1 MRKLKPTKSQR
12 SGQDDEKVG
21 FSCQLLSLIFLGQSV
36 LEEYCPD
43 NVASQGNIS
52 SVLSSQPCLRKQF

>member
-21 FSCQLLSLIFLGQSV
+21 FSCYLLSPIFRGQSV
-36 LEEYCPD
+36 REEFCSD
-43 NVASQGNIS
+43 NAVSQGNIS
-52 SVLSSQPCLRKQF
+52 SVLSSQPCPWEQF